1 MLLILGFQIQQF
13 ALARLD
19 FSEFFPQV
27 LGVLVDGAA
36 TVQGVSKLTDKF
48 DQIAVGDTVA
58 VLYSEALELRLLK
71 GQQAPV
77 ELTDSMGGARAEQG
91 EKPAGA
97 IGREVRVV
105 GNVIAV
111 DAATQTITLQGPERT
126 VELALQDPE
135 QFKLVEVGDQVEATY
150 VQLLALAVEPQ
161 P

>member
-1 MLLILGFQIQQF
+1 
-13 ALARLD
+13 
-19 FSEFFPQV
+19 
-27 LGVLVDGAA
+27 
-36 TVQGVSKLTDKF
+36 
-48 DQIAVGDTVA
+48 
-58 VLYSEALELRLLK
+58 
-71 GQQAPV
+71 
-77 ELTDSMGGARAEQG
+77 
-91 EKPAGA
+91 
-97 IGREVRVV
+97 VV